1 MKTNFQSTG
10 TFPSAEQYEDSNILK
25 DKFLI
30 LLFLQ
35 NSEMANR
42 GPLGFWALL
51 STFDNKFFDLS
62 TSSMRK
68 VDIGMPTA
76 CAKIWQEV
84 LSPPSSKLNI

>member
-68 VDIGMPTA
+68 VDNGEKTEGNRGN
-76 CAKIWQEV
+76 K
-84 LSPPSSKLNI
+84 KK